1 MFERIGCKGAVDAV
15 TAIINGTRVNSKWSS
30 YDILILILDSSNNWI
45 SHQLNGPCGMLV
57 GTWMTKRNG
66 ITRYMGKYQ
75 VRADTMAKE
84 ALQYWVDSGR
94 QRIST
99 TPVPGTP
106 WTISISGKRIT
117 SKIRSEIY
125 ESVWTPQ
132 IQKHWCKRM
141 YIEHEQSNLID
152 WITFGKTM
160 KSCDD
165 ND

>member
-1 MFERIGCKGAVDAV
+1 MRHVGGHMDDEKEWDEL
-15 TAIINGTRVNSKWSS
+15 
-30 YDILILILDSSNNWI
+30 DIWEKTNE
-45 SHQLNGPCGMLV
+45 
-57 GTWMTKRNG
+57 
-66 ITRYMGKYQ
+66 
-75 VRADTMAKE
+75 RADTMAKE

-106 WTISISGKRIT
+106 WTISIFGERTIT

-165 ND
+165 NDRQFRTKHMWLIHLQQVSI